1 MQLAGLFLIW
11 DFQVRSEALSALAQV
26 PQSDVITSEHWV
38 AIRKGLLAALA
49 DEDDHLSVS
58 AVNNRFQGLLTH
70 LLRVPLLVHLECHPN
85 D

>member
-58 AVNNRFQGLLTH
+58 AVNKMDYRINSFVESSVASS
-70 LLRVPLLVHLECHPN
+70 LRVSSK
-85 D
+85 